1 MTKSINNKELLIYLT
16 ELNFEITKRRE
27 DAIRATTQV
36 GLLSDVFYVKNYE
49 FDQEGKT
56 DFESYERKSFL
67 SRKDI
72 TERLNDKIAYYHF
85 KRGNNWD
92 TGISIKHFIG
102 AVKIFDKE
110 LANDLKE
117 IAEYHNIKE
126 VEQ

>member
-1 MTKSINNKELLIYLT
+1 MTKAIDNKKLLTYLT

-27 DAIRATTQV
+27 DAIRAMVQI
-36 GLLSDVFYVKNYE
+36 GILSDVFDVKNYE
-49 FDQEGKT
+49 YDQEGKT
-56 DFESYERKSFL
+56 DFERYERKSVL

-92 TGISIKHFIG
+92 TGSSIKYFID
-102 AVKIFDKE
+102 AIKMFDEE